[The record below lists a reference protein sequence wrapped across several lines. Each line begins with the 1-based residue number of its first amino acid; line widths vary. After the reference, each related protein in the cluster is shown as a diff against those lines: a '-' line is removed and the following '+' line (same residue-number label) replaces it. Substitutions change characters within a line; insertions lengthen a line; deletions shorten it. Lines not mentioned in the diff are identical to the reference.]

1 MKQTN
6 TKNNPPKVS
15 VIIPVYNTEKY
26 LQQAI
31 ESICQQTL
39 YELEIIII
47 DDGSQ
52 TKVPAYFTNWLSRI
66 IGYEYTG
73 KIIKGYP

>member
-47 DDGSQ
+47 DDGSTDESPSIFYQ
-52 TKVPAYFTNWLSRI
+52 LAKQDYRI
-66 IGYEYTG
+66 
-73 KIIKGYP
+73 